1 MQTSDRTLDQFLY
14 HNRISPPPEF
24 SARVDQV
31 CWRLQRM
38 EARAISAPRNRKR
51 KQKVKAR
58 TARALVI
65 VASVLFVAALS
76 VLAIPSARAAVG
88 EWISGFF
95 RVDDYLGQSGEN
107 RGGETTLD
115 SIITKI
121 EEDGRKIVITDINT
135 TDEAKRMAEN
145 FGIRLDEIV
154 YTGSTVYITGWFTGT
169 SGKFLLD
176 ERAGGDTVHED
187 SEYTMGVVNLT
198 FSDGTIYNGVVS
210 AYFDEEMEQISSECP
225 LGSESVYD
233 EEGRLLTTNAA
244 ADSLWYEWLKTHEVR
259 FVMEATPDVVGSTG
273 ESLAGK
279 PTASLTLREYYHD
292 SKTNA
297 PVTLFQADLGTVTID
312 AEAYKNVT
320 TAQSGGRSVSLS
332 GIHRMFIMETESQK
346 TGNFVHSSVVDL
358 DMTGVTIRVDSVK
371 FTPTGMEVTLQMDL
385 PEEWSRA
392 ERIAAIQGGECGGIA
407 FAILIDGQEIQHAF
421 LSISSKGN
429 AEAENKDD
437 PFLTSKIVFF
447 NSSLSRSQWDAVKTI
462 SFVPY
467 TGWPTELILEDL
479 QNNRQEINR
488 VKLEPGVIVT
498 EQIDVTGTKR
508 ADWIVDRME
517 DCTLTIPLDEY
528 RS

>member
-1 MQTSDRTLDQFLY
+1 MQANDRTLDQFLY

-24 SARVDQV
+24 SARIDQV
-31 CWRLQRM
+31 CWRLQQR
-38 EARAISAPRNRKR
+38 EARTGSAPRNRKR
-51 KQKVKAR
+51 KQKAKAR
-58 TARALVI
+58 ITRALVI
-65 VASVLFVAALS
+65 AASVLLVVVLS
-76 VLAIPSARAAVG
+76 AVAIPSARAAVS

-95 RVDDYLGQSGEN
+95 NLGDYLGQSSEN
-107 RGGETTLD
+107 RGGEPALD

-121 EEDGRKIVITDINT
+121 EEDGRKIIITDINA

-145 FGIRLDEIV
+145 FGVRLDEIV

-176 ERAGGDTVHED
+176 ARAGGDTVHED

-210 AYFDEEMEQISSECP
+210 AYFDEEMEQISSECS

-259 FVMEATPDVVGSTG
+259 FVMEATLDVAGSAG
-273 ESLAGK
+273 QSLSGQ
-279 PTASLTLREYYHD
+279 PTASLTLWEYYHD
-292 SKTNA
+292 SKAHA
-297 PVTLFQADLGTVTID
+297 PVTLFRADLGTVTID
-312 AEAYKNVT
+312 AEAYENVT
-320 TAQSGGRSVSLS
+320 TEQPGGQFVSLS
-332 GIHRMFIMETESQK
+332 GTHRMYLTEIESQK
-346 TGNFVHSSVVDL
+346 TGGFVHSSVVDL
-358 DMTGVTIRVDSVK
+358 DMTGVIIRVDSVK
-371 FTPTGMEVTLQMDL
+371 FTPTGLEVALQMDL
-385 PEEWSRA
+385 PEGWTRA
-392 ERIAAIQGGECGGIA
+392 ERIAAIQGGESGGLA

-429 AEAENKDD
+429 AETENQDD
-437 PFLTSKIVFF
+437 PFLTSKIVFS
-447 NSSLSRSQWDAVKTI
+447 NSTLSRSQWDAVKTI
-462 SFVPY
+462 TFVPY

-479 QNNRQEINR
+479 QNNRQEIDR

-508 ADWIVDRME
+508 VDWIVDRMD
-517 DCTLTIPLDEY
+517 DCALTIQLDDY
-528 RS
+528 R